1 MTIQELQLPVLDAF
15 NRFKSEYSHC
25 IKGGNEGR
33 YPSIIAEVEEHLSSH
48 PGKMLRPLL
57 LLLSAKACEHLSDM
71 HIKLAVAMELL
82 HNATLMHDDVVDES
96 DKRRGTDSVRHLWGN
111 QAAVLCGDYF
121 LSRVMSILQETGNKQ
136 ASIIVAKTVATMS
149 LGELKTSPPTNIS
162 TLSEARLPRCCPYA
176 ANWAAY
182 LKLEITHRSA
192 MPCAILV
199 TTMALFSKYATTWPI
214 CRKPM
219 TSKCR
224 IPSSPKTWWLTMH
237 VLPPRH
243 CCKSPTAKPN
253 NPFYASC
260 KKSNAINQ
268 HRTIQN
274 NNNK

>member
-57 LLLSAKACEHLSDM
+57 LLLSAKVCEHLSDM

-149 LGELKTSPPTNIS
+149 LGELKQLKYVGRKDIS
-162 TLSEARLPRCCPYA
+162 TDQYLDVIGSKTASLLSVCCELGSLLETGDYAPFCNAMRDFGYHYGIVFQIRDDMADMQEAHDIKMPDTVQPEDLVAHHARIASEAL
-176 ANWAAY
+176 
-182 LKLEITHRSA
+182 LQ
-192 MPCAILV
+192 
-199 TTMALFSKYATTWPI
+199 
-214 CRKPM
+214 
-219 TSKCR
+219 
-224 IPSSPKTWWLTMH
+224 IPDSQ
-237 VLPPRH
+237 
-243 CCKSPTAKPN
+243 AKQ
-253 NPFYASC
+253 SLLC
-260 KKSNAINQ
+260 LLQK
-268 HRTIQN
+268 IQCN
-274 NNNK
+274 